1 MENLGKILIG
11 VGFLIVIVGALLIL
25 ANRIGFPLGRLPGD
39 VVFRRGNTTI
49 YLPIVTSIVLSV
61 LFSLVLWLFRR

>member
-39 VVFRRGNTTI
+39 VIFRRGNTTI